1 MLDFLQQA
9 INGLSVGCIYGLVA
23 LGFVLIYKAS
33 EIVNFAQGD
42 LLMLGA
48 FLGWTFIA
56 LMGLDYWLGLAL
68 AIAATAA
75 IGYFLDRQVMRV
87 IIGQP
92 QFAGIMLT
100 IGLAFSIRG
109 LVIMIWGPQERS
121 FITPFTQRTTEI
133 GGLVLSDVSLSIIAG
148 TVGLSVLLYLFFRH
162 TRLGVA
168 MQAASQNQL
177 AAYLMAIPVKTVNS
191 MVWALSAGVS
201 ATAGLLVAPV
211 LLVDTNLWIVVLKG
225 FAAAVLGGFGS
236 IPGAVLGGVL
246 IGIAEQIVGVYLDPG
261 SKGITAYV
269 VLLAVLLVYPRGLFG
284 GHERKRV

>member
-1 MLDFLQQA
+1 VAASNGGRKTRRVPEMLEFLQQA

-56 LMGLDYWLGLAL
+56 VVGLDYWLGFAL

-75 IGYFLDRQVMRV
+75 AGFLLDRQVMRP

-100 IGLAFSIRG
+100 IGIAFTIRG

-121 FITPFTQRTTEI
+121 FVTPFTQRTTEI

-148 TVGLSVLLYLFFRH
+148 TILLSAALYLFFRH

-168 MQAASQNQL
+168 MQAASPCCWSTQTCGSSCSR
-177 AAYLMAIPVKTVNS
+177 ASPRPS
-191 MVWALSAGVS
+191 SADS
-201 ATAGLLVAPV
+201 
-211 LLVDTNLWIVVLKG
+211 
-225 FAAAVLGGFGS
+225 
-236 IPGAVLGGVL
+236 GASP
-246 IGIAEQIVGVYLDPG
+246 A
-261 SKGITAYV
+261 
-269 VLLAVLLVYPRGLFG
+269 R
-284 GHERKRV
+284 